1 MTLSFRQRLV
11 RSTLRDPPGGGT
23 GSNRTLTTWMY
34 SNAQITHVTPSMV
47 HIDFMEE
54 NMGMNVPLLTH
65 QVANILGV
73 SKVRVHQL
81 CKEGMLSPARDED
94 GTRLFDLVDVEE
106 LARRRAAVVSA
117 RSALRRHAE

>member
-1 MTLSFRQRLV
+1 
-11 RSTLRDPPGGGT
+11 
-23 GSNRTLTTWMY
+23 
-34 SNAQITHVTPSMV
+34 
-47 HIDFMEE
+47 
-54 NMGMNVPLLTH
+54 MGMNVPLLTH

-117 RSALRRHAE
+117 RADLRRRA